1 MSALA
6 IPVLIPVAVIALVL
20 MGRRRA
26 AWWVV
31 PVLWPS
37 TQWYYTSLA
46 MPGDHPAGGVRGRR
60 PVPFAATLG
69 AVVVAAEVVWRA
81 RRAPP
86 ADAAPVAPVTP
97 VASA

>member
-6 IPVLIPVAVIALVL
+6 IPVLIPFAAVALVL

-37 TQWYYTSLA
+37 TQWYYTSLV
-46 MPGDHPAGGVRGRR
+46 MPATTLLAAFVVAV
-60 PVPFAATLG
+60 PVPYATTLG
-69 AVVVAAEVVWRA
+69 AVVVAGEVVWRS

-86 ADAAPVAPVTP
+86 AGDTAAEPGAAT
-97 VASA
+97 A